1 MLFAEQ
7 RFWDEYVDMKKLEK
21 TVKTNLLRNDRGNV
35 SVIFALSVTT
45 VIIAIGA
52 AIDYSS
58 LEQRDNILQNAA
70 DSAVLAAALSG
81 ETRLPELKKISESVF
96 DQNFEYNQN
105 ESLKDFNL
113 ELSNDGILTLD
124 VEIKKPTVFMK
135 FAGIPEVFAQAT
147 SASNLQSETP
157 LDIALVL
164 DRTGSMA
171 GSNLNG
177 LISAAGQFITD
188 IEASNRDIRIAV
200 VPFSDYVNVGTH
212 HSDMS
217 WLDLPSSGG
226 TGSDVECSM
235 QSQSTTTCPS
245 VSWSTSGSGS
255 SSTST
260 TTTTSPSTS
269 TGTSSS
275 SSTRTTSSSSSCGTV
290 STRVATESRTSGGTT
305 TTTTTTTTTYSGS
318 CSGSTAT
325 GSGGTT
331 SWSDVFSGSSGA
343 LCTISPDPQD
353 NSGSLVEE
361 CRPRNTAE
369 SWFGCVGSRPAPYN
383 AQAGYDGQKFP
394 VVYNRTCGQA
404 ITELTDSY
412 SAVRQKISDLTAS
425 GTTYIPAGLQWGWR
439 VLDKD
444 VPFETNET
452 QSRQKLLILMTDG
465 QNNRSQSGTLHT
477 GTDYAAAN
485 NFTLSLCDN
494 IKASDIKIATV
505 LYSNRGSAVTAD
517 QVLTNCA
524 SSSDLSFTAGN
535 QNSLRKAF
543 ESATD
548 KMNETRLI
556 R

>member
-1 MLFAEQ
+1 
-7 RFWDEYVDMKKLEK
+7 
-21 TVKTNLLRNDRGNV
+21 
-35 SVIFALSVTT
+35 
-45 VIIAIGA
+45 
-52 AIDYSS
+52 
-58 LEQRDNILQNAA
+58 
-70 DSAVLAAALSG
+70 
-81 ETRLPELKKISESVF
+81 
-96 DQNFEYNQN
+96 
-105 ESLKDFNL
+105 
-113 ELSNDGILTLD
+113 
-124 VEIKKPTVFMK
+124 
-135 FAGIPEVFAQAT
+135 
-147 SASNLQSETP
+147 
-157 LDIALVL
+157 
-164 DRTGSMA
+164 MA

-235 QSQSTTTCPS
+235 QSQSTTT
-245 VSWSTSGSGS
+245 
-255 SSTST
+255 
-260 TTTTSPSTS
+260 TSPSTT

-305 TTTTTTTTTYSGS
+305 TTTTTSYSGS

-331 SWSDVFSGSSGA
+331 SWSDVFSWSSGA

-361 CRPRNTAE
+361 CMPRNTAE
-369 SWFGCVGSRPAPYN
+369 NWFGCVGSRPAPYN

-548 KMNETRLI
+548 KMNKTRLI